1 MATDERNFRS
11 SYYEK
16 VGFRSVEEKK
26 SLEIL
31 LKDNKSLDKVK
42 LQQFCLR
49 FTVPGIYR
57 NLVWKVL
64 LNVVPI
70 HVDSHK
76 FVMQQR
82 EQEYNDLVHSL
93 QFMRIVGE
101 QTPKPQLFLLMWL
114 LETGRLKY
122 DWNTQIDNHLHQSL
136 CLISQTLLNVFDND
150 VDIYWISKGFFQF
163 VDKFYNDVP
172 KLIEYTRN
180 LLEKE
185 DQELFNHLLNIGA
198 LNAIP
203 LQNWLCSCF
212 AGVISETSL
221 GKIWDKL
228 TGGSCKILVFVAV
241 VILITLRRH
250 LLKCLITE
258 NILKCLNS
266 IAEEMAEVIVN
277 KAIEMWQQYGSL
289 LTPGTGP
296 DSLKAH
302 LPVSRSKPVQSVV

>member
-31 LKDNKSLDKVK
+31 LKDNKTLDKVK

-49 FTVPGIYR
+49 FTVPGVYR

-64 LNVVPI
+64 LDVVPI
-70 HVDSHK
+70 HKDSHK

-93 QFMRIVGE
+93 YFMRIASD

-122 DWNTQIDNHLHQSL
+122 DWNTQLDNYFYQSL
-136 CLISQTLLNVFDND
+136 CSISQSLLNVFDDN

-163 VDKFYNDVP
+163 VDKFSNDVP
-172 KLIEYTRN
+172 KLTEYTRN

-185 DQELFNHLLNIGA
+185 DQLLFNHLLSIGA
-198 LNAIP
+198 LNSIP
-203 LQNWLCSCF
+203 LQSWLCSCF
-212 AGVISETSL
+212 AGIISESSL

-241 VILITLRRH
+241 VILRTLRRN
-250 LLKCLITE
+250 LLNCLMTNNVLNCLR
-258 NILKCLNS
+258 NIP
-266 IAEEMAEVIVN
+266 EETAEVIVN
-277 KAIEMWQQYGSL
+277 KAIEMWQQHGSL
-289 LTPGTGP
+289 LTPGGGP
-296 DSLKAH
+296 DSLKTH
-302 LPVSRSKPVQSVV
+302 LPVSRNKPAQGIV

>member
-16 VGFRSVEEKK
+16 VGCRSVEEKK

-31 LKDNKSLDKVK
+31 LKDNKTLDKVK

-64 LNVVPI
+64 FDVLPI

-76 FVMQQR
+76 FVMEQR

-93 QFMRIVGE
+93 YFMRIVND

-114 LETGRLKY
+114 LETGKLKY
-122 DWNTQIDNHLHQSL
+122 NWNTQINNHLYQSL
-136 CLISQTLLNVFDND
+136 CSISQSLLNVFDHS
-150 VDIYWISKGFFQF
+150 VDIYWIAKGFFQF
-163 VDKFYNDVP
+163 VDKFYNDMP
-172 KLIEYTRN
+172 KLTEYTWN

-185 DQELFNHLLNIGA
+185 DQILFNHLLDIGA
-198 LNAIP
+198 CNAIP
-203 LQNWLCSCF
+203 LQSWLCSCF
-212 AGVISETSL
+212 AGVISESSL
-221 GKIWDKL
+221 GKIWDKV

-241 VILITLRRH
+241 VILRTLRRN
-250 LLKCLITE
+250 LLLCKMLD
-258 NILKCLNS
+258 NVLNCLNN
-266 IAEEMAEVIVN
+266 IPEETAEVIVN

-289 LTPGTGP
+289 LTPGAGP

-302 LPVSRSKPVQSVV
+302 LPVSRNKPAQGIA

>member
-31 LKDNKSLDKVK
+31 LKDNKTLDKVK

-64 LNVVPI
+64 LDVVPI

-82 EQEYNDLVHSL
+82 EQECNDLVYYL
-93 QFMRIVGE
+93 KFMRIVDDH
-101 QTPKPQLFLLMWL
+101 TPKPQLFLLMWL
-114 LETGRLKY
+114 LETGKLKY
-122 DWNTQIDNHLHQSL
+122 DWTTQMDNHLYQSL
-136 CLISQTLLNVFDND
+136 CSISQSLLNVFESD

-185 DQELFNHLLNIGA
+185 DQVLFNHLLDIGA

-212 AGVISETSL
+212 AGVISESSL

-250 LLKCLITE
+250 LLKCLMTE
-258 NILKCLNS
+258 NVLKCLNT

-296 DSLKAH
+296 DSLKTH
-302 LPVSRSKPVQSVV
+302 LPVSRPKPV